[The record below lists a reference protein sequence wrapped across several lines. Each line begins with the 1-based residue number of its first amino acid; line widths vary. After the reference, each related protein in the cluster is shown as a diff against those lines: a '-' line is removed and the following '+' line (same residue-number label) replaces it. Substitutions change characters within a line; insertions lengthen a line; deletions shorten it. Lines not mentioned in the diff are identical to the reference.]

1 MTTSTAALL
10 HHSVIALTVAINAI
24 SVGLGEGIAGRAAL
38 QALNIQPGART
49 EITKIAIL
57 GMALIETAA
66 IMGVSIAIIL
76 LVNPGKQ
83 PDLYFSLAEL
93 GIAFAICL
101 PGFFVGLVSALPTQ
115 AACLAA
121 ARQPFFAEKI
131 LRFMLIG
138 QSLIQT
144 PIVFGFIVAMF
155 IKGQAAQSG
164 TLAESLRLI
173 ASGICVGFGSIGPAI
188 GMASFARTAC
198 EGIGIN
204 RNAYNQLLTF
214 TFISEAIIETP
225 IIFSLVVAML
235 LLSSNT
241 TTSAYPLL
249 SGVAMISAALGIG
262 IGTLGPGIGS
272 GKIAAA
278 ACKQIAINPEQYGSL
293 SRLSMFGQGLI
304 DTCAIYA
311 LLIAI
316 MLILWV

>member
-1 MTTSTAALL
+1 MNSATAFL
-10 HHSVIALTVAINAI
+10 HHTIVALTVAINAI
-24 SVGLGEGIAGRAAL
+24 SVGIGEGIAGNAAL
-38 QALNIQPGART
+38 KALNIQPSART
-49 EITKIAIL
+49 EITRIAIL

-66 IMGVSIAIIL
+66 IMGISIAIIL
-76 LVNPGKQ
+76 LVNTGKQ
-83 PDLYFSLAEL
+83 PDLYFSLSEL

-101 PGFFVGLVSALPTQ
+101 PGFFVGLASALPTQ

-144 PIVFGFIVAMF
+144 SIVFGFIVAMF
-155 IKGQAAQSG
+155 IKAQAANVT
-164 TLAESLRLI
+164 TLPEALRLI
-173 ASGICVGFGSIGPAI
+173 ASGMCVGLGTIGPVI

-198 EGIGIN
+198 QGIGIN
-204 RNAYNQLLTF
+204 RHAYNQLLTF

-225 IIFSLVVAML
+225 IIFSLVIAML

-249 SGVAMISAALGIG
+249 SGIAMISAALSIG
-262 IGTLGPGIGS
+262 IGTLGPGIAS
-272 GKIAAA
+272 GNIASA
-278 ACKQIAINPEQYGSL
+278 ACNQIALNPKQYGML